1 MRAKMFA
8 LRLSWHCTATAAY
21 VKTVNEVWP
30 MLRNCQPP
38 IVALLSEW
46 GVKME
51 MEEEEK
57 KNMQALSD
65 HCHAT

>member
-1 MRAKMFA
+1 MPTKIPP
-8 LRLSWHCTATAAY
+8 LSWQCITTAAY
-21 VKTVNEVWP
+21 VTTVNEVW
-30 MLRNCQPP
+30 RAVRSCQPP

-46 GVKME
+46 GEKME

-57 KNMQALSD
+57 KNMQALSA